1 MGFNRYLEKCLVRLY
16 LSPKPIPNEKRHT
29 PLISPTQPHFDHVK
43 LVSSI
48 WKKILHKDE
57 VDVQRNFFDNGGDSL
72 LATELAFDLGEKLNI
87 TVPLVKIFQYPTVLS
102 LSRYL
107 KEETS
112 RYRAKRDH

>member
-29 PLISPTQPHFDHVK
+29 PLITPTQPDFDHVK

-48 WKKILHKDE
+48 WKKILGTNEIDL
-57 VDVQRNFFDNGGDSL
+57 QRNFFENGGNSL

-87 TVPLVKIFQYPTVLS
+87 TVL
-102 LSRYL
+102 
-107 KEETS
+107 
-112 RYRAKRDH
+112 

>member
-1 MGFNRYLEKCLVRLY
+1 MSRLIRSGKVDRKNFPAPQY
-16 LSPKPIPNEKRHT
+16 EKRHT

-102 LSRYL
+102 LSKYL
-107 KEETS
+107 KEESS